1 MLETSVELG
10 YLRKAYQIQKD
21 YIEGKIDK
29 ETFEK
34 QMSDANCMYKFYLQA
49 ETERFRNEKM
59 QIDMIMR
66 ISRLLT
72 KHTEG

>member
-1 MLETSVELG
+1 MLEVSVELG

-34 QMSDANCMYKFYLQA
+34 QDVSKAEALEYFKKKGDPYKCELIEALEDGTITF
-49 ETERFRNEKM
+49 F
-59 QIDMIMR
+59 
-66 ISRLLT
+66 
-72 KHTEG
+72 